1 MTRLLLFLADLLL
14 LLRLWLH
21 WPRHEREAFKAANRA
36 DYLNT
41 EHGTNYTPKE
51 IERLFNPARQASR
64 ARNYQWN

>member
-1 MTRLLLFLADLLL
+1 MKRLFLSFLSLLLFPFWLL
-14 LLRLWLH
+14 WQ
-21 WPRHEREAFKAANRA
+21 RHEREVLFDAAGCA
-36 DYLNT
+36 DYLNM